1 MIFLS
6 DMTELLHLISVLPLH
21 NVFQQP
27 LASIGVFA
35 INTQAALFFNILT
48 VVGFTETFSISYICH
63 YITLNFLIR
72 HLWYS
77 FAWHDFPDICW
88 AGPPTS
94 LSIRRLLPGAVCL
107 LSLINTKVILQFYN
121 RCQSAI
127 MDCPNVTNRCHL
139 LAQ

>member
-1 MIFLS
+1 
-6 DMTELLHLISVLPLH
+6 MTELLHLISELPLH

-27 LASIGVFA
+27 LASIRVFA

-48 VVGFTETFSISYICH
+48 MVGFTETFSISYISH
-63 YITLNFLIR
+63 YITLKFLIR
-72 HLWYS
+72 QLRYS
-77 FAWHDFPDICW
+77 FAWHDFPNIFIIYI
-88 AGPPTS
+88 
-94 LSIRRLLPGAVCL
+94 LSIRRLLPGVVCL

-127 MDCPNVTNRCHL
+127 MDCPNVINRCHL